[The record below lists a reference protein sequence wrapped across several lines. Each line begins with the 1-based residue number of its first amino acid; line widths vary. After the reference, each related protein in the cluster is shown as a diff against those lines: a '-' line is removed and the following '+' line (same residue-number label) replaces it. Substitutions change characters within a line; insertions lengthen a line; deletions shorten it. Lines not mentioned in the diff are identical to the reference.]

1 EDVTV
6 TAVAT
11 YDDETVG
18 TGKTITVVY
27 TLSGADAGNYTAP
40 ADFVVTDGEITT
52 KSLTIADPTLTK
64 TKTYDGTASADVTA
78 GSLVGVAT
86 GEDVTVTA
94 VATYDDETVGTGK
107 MITVVYTLSGADA
120 GNYTAPAD
128 FVITDGEITTK
139 SLTIVDPTLTKT
151 KTYDGTASAD
161 VTAGSLVGV
170 ATGEDVTV
178 TAVATYDD
186 ETVGT
191 GKTITVV
198 YTLSG
203 ADAGNYTAPA
213 NFVVTDGE
221 ITTKSLTIADPTLT
235 KTKTYDGTTSADVT
249 AGALSG
255 VATGEDVTVT
265 AVATYDDETV
275 GTGKTITVVYT
286 LSGAD
291 AGNYTAPADF
301 VVTDGEITG
310 KSISD
315 AVIADIA

>member
-1 EDVTV
+1 

-27 TLSGADAGNYTAP
+27 TLSGADAANYTAP
-40 ADFVVTDGEITT
+40 AD
-52 KSLTIADPTLTK
+52 
-64 TKTYDGTASADVTA
+64 
-78 GSLVGVAT
+78 
-86 GEDVTVTA
+86 
-94 VATYDDETVGTGK
+94 
-107 MITVVYTLSGADA
+107 
-120 GNYTAPAD
+120 
-128 FVITDGEITTK
+128 
-139 SLTIVDPTLTKT
+139 
-151 KTYDGTASAD
+151 
-161 VTAGSLVGV
+161 
-170 ATGEDVTV
+170 
-178 TAVATYDD
+178 
-186 ETVGT
+186 
-191 GKTITVV
+191 
-198 YTLSG
+198 
-203 ADAGNYTAPA
+203 
-213 NFVVTDGE
+213 FVVTDGE

-301 VVTDGEITG
+301 VVTDGEITTKSLTIVDPTLTKTKTYDGTASADVTAGSLVGVATGEDVTVTAVATYDDETVGTG
-310 KSISD
+310 KTITVVYTLSGAD
-315 AVIADIA
+315 AANYTAPADFVVTDGEITTKSLTIADPTLTKTKTYDGTTSADVTAGALSGVATGE